1 MKGPKAKRIC
11 RRLVIFFW
19 ALGATLLVGPPML
32 EGKTFVFPE
41 MSGWKIPENP
51 QLFSPV
57 TLYEYIN
64 GAADLYLSYEF
75 QDLNVAE
82 YRDEKKAAVT
92 VEIYRHENPT
102 QAFGIY
108 SQERLANAKFLD
120 IGAQGYQE
128 PMVLNFVTGPYYV
141 KINGYNT
148 GADDEKTML
157 TFGRKVEE
165 MLGEKTSLPGI
176 LSSFPQEGKKKNTEK
191 FISKNFLGYSFFHSG
206 FTADYERSGKKFKI
220 FVIEGNDQGDCRSMM
235 EKYLKQ
241 TNSQDKK
248 ASEGAY
254 RLKDHYH
261 GEVDLFWKGKFIW
274 GILDLEDPTLRSQYL
289 KQFEDIVK
297 N

>member
-1 MKGPKAKRIC
+1 MKEPESKKIPRPLLI
-11 RRLVIFFW
+11 LFW
-19 ALGATLLVGPPML
+19 ALGVTLLGGAPLV

-41 MSGWKIPENP
+41 MSGWRIPEKP
-51 QLFSPV
+51 QLFSPA

-82 YRDEKKAAVT
+82 YRNEKKAAVT

-108 SQERLANAKFLD
+108 SQERLANAKLLD
-120 IGAQGYQE
+120 IGSQGYQE
-128 PMVLNFVTGPYYV
+128 PMVLNFVAGPYYV

-148 GADDEKTML
+148 GAEDEKTML
-157 TFGRKVEE
+157 AFGRKVEE
-165 MLGEKTSLPGI
+165 MLGKKTSLPGI
-176 LSSFPQEGKKKNTEK
+176 LSSFPPEGKKKNTEK
-191 FISKNFLGYSFFHSG
+191 FISKDFLGYSFFHFG

-220 FVIEGNDQGDCRSMM
+220 FVIEGKDPQDCRSMM
-235 EKYLKQ
+235 EKYLTQ
-241 TNSQDKK
+241 TGNQGKK

-274 GILDLEDPTLRSQYL
+274 GILDLEDPALRSQYL
-289 KQFEDIVK
+289 KEFEGLVK
-297 N
+297 G

>member
-1 MKGPKAKRIC
+1 MKGPKAKKIC
-11 RRLVIFFW
+11 RTLIIFSW
-19 ALGATLLVGPPML
+19 TLAAAVLGGVPVL

-41 MSGWKIPENP
+41 ISGWRMPEKP
-51 QLFSPV
+51 QLFSPT

-82 YRDEKKAAVT
+82 YRNEREAAVT
-92 VEIYRHENPT
+92 VEIYRHKSPT

-108 SQERLANAKFLD
+108 SQERLANANFLE
-120 IGAQGYQE
+120 IGTQGYRE
-128 PMVLNFVTGPYYV
+128 PMVLNFLAGPYYV

-148 GADDEKTML
+148 GAEDEKIML
-157 TFGRKVEE
+157 IFGRKVEE
-165 MLGEKTSLPGI
+165 MLGEKNSLPEI
-176 LSSFPQEGKKKNTEK
+176 LSSFPAEGKKKNTEK

-220 FVIEGNDQGDCRSMM
+220 FVIQGNGQEDCRSMM
-235 EKYLKQ
+235 EKYLQQ
-241 TNSQDKK
+241 TDPQVKK

-274 GILDLEDPTLRSQYL
+274 GILDLEDPALRSEYL
-289 KQFEDIVK
+289 KQFENIVK
-297 N
+297 K

>member
-1 MKGPKAKRIC
+1 
-11 RRLVIFFW
+11 
-19 ALGATLLVGPPML
+19 ML

-41 MSGWKIPENP
+41 MSGWKIPEKP
-51 QLFSPV
+51 QLFSPA

-92 VEIYRHENPT
+92 IEIYRHKNPT

-108 SQERLANAKFLD
+108 SQERLANAKLLD
-120 IGAQGYQE
+120 LGAQGYQE
-128 PMVLNFVTGPYYV
+128 PMVLNFVAGPYYV

-148 GADDEKTML
+148 GAEDEKTML

-165 MLGEKTSLPGI
+165 MLGEKNSLPGI
-176 LSSFPQEGKKKNTEK
+176 LSFFPQEGKKKNTEK
-191 FISKNFLGYSFFHSG
+191 FIFKNFLGYSFFHSG

-241 TNSQDKK
+241 TGNEGKK

-261 GEVDLFWKGKFIW
+261 GEVDLLWKGKLIW
-274 GILDLEDPTLRSQYL
+274 GILDLEDPGLRSQYL